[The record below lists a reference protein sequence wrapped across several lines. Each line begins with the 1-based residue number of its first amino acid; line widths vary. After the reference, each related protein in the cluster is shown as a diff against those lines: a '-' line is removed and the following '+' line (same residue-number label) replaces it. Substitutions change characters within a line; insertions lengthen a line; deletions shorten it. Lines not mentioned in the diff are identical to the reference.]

1 MNTLGA
7 IAFALIAAVGNA
19 LFVAAQKKAAGFD
32 NGISFIICSL
42 AITMTLLFLL
52 APSFGPPQYA
62 NIIKQGGGWVIC
74 SGIGLFLVY
83 LGFNLLYTR
92 YGASQYILYAVLSI
106 LTTTLVVGVWF
117 FKETFNAY
125 HWGAL
130 ICALATVVLYW
141 LGDLQS

>member
-19 LFVAAQKKAAGFD
+19 LFVAAQKKAAGVD
-32 NGISFIICSL
+32 NGISFIVCSL
-42 AITMTLLFLL
+42 AVTVALLLAL
-52 APSFGPPQYA
+52 APSFGAPQYA
-62 NIIKQGGGWVIC
+62 HTLRQGGGWIIA

-106 LTTTLVVGVWF
+106 LTTTVVVGVWW
-117 FKETFNAY
+117 FKETFNLY

-130 ICALATVVLYW
+130 LCALATVLLYW
-141 LGDLQS
+141 WGDIKG